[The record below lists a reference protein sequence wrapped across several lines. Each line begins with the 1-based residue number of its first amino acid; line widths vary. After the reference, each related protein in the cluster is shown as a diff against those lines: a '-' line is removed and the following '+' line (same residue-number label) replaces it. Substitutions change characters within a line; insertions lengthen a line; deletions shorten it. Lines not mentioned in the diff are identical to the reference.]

1 MEGTWKWRVVGGGQE
16 SVKVVGVVG
25 REVRAERREGGG
37 EREKERE
44 IRRGFWE
51 RVWGEP
57 TATVKIL
64 F

>member
-1 MEGTWKWRVVGGGQE
+1 M
-16 SVKVVGVVG
+16 KVVGVVG